1 MTIKTLE
8 CANYEREVKNIAETS
23 KTMIELLDRTSK
35 LIGAM
40 FVDNNLTWDFDK
52 FQVSRGFWKGQIRIG
67 STMSN
72 ILGENLSTLLQT
84 LYKLT
89 NEENKKFEFED
100 FKDVIR
106 DVILDYAVDL
116 W

>member
-1 MTIKTLE
+1 MTI
-8 CANYEREVKNIAETS
+8 NYEKEIKSIAETS

-40 FVDNNLTWDFDK
+40 FVDNSLTWDFDK
-52 FQVSRGFWKGQIRIG
+52 IQVSRGFWKGKIQLGYSMRN
-67 STMSN
+67 T
-72 ILGENLSTLLQT
+72 LGENLATLLQT
-84 LYKLT
+84 MYKLT

-100 FKDVIR
+100 FKDEIR
-106 DVILDYAVDL
+106 YTILDYAVDL